1 MIILARIQ
9 EQTPIISL
17 HNTVFYNCDE
27 MYLLHGTDTI
37 FKHNSN

>member
-1 MIILARIQ
+1 MILASIQ
-9 EQTPIISL
+9 QHTPIISL

-27 MYLLHGTDTI
+27 MYLLRGTDRI